1 MKKIIVLLGASAT
14 GKDTVAKHISEKYNI
29 PMAISYTTRPMRSN
43 ETQGVEYYFISDDEM
58 HEKFK
63 NGEVIEHTS
72 YYIQSED
79 VSYTYA
85 NVVEE
90 FEKGDYVL
98 TILNPHGL
106 YQFNK
111 SQYKDNLVSIMLNC
125 DDRVRLVRSLNRDE
139 NVNVNE
145 VLDRFRRDELDF
157 IERRPKT
164 DYEIDTNKP
173 LEEVFNNIDRVI
185 ENILKGEW
193 QNGDN

>member
-43 ETQGVEYYFISDDEM
+43 ETQGAEYYFISDDEM

-125 DDRVRLVRSLNRDE
+125 DARVRLIRSLNRDE
-139 NVNVNE
+139 NVNVKE
-145 VLDRFRRDELDF
+145 VLDREIRDELDF

-173 LEEVFNNIDRVI
+173 LEEVFNNIDKVI
-185 ENILKGEW
+185 ENILKGE
-193 QNGDN
+193 

>member
-14 GKDTVAKHISEKYNI
+14 GKDTVAKYISEKYNI

-185 ENILKGEW
+185 ENILKGE
-193 QNGDN
+193 

>member
-29 PMAISYTTRPMRSN
+29 PIAVSYTTRPMRSN
-43 ETQGVEYYFISDDEM
+43 ETQGVEYYFISDEEM
-58 HEKFK
+58 DKKFK
-63 NGEVIEHTS
+63 EGEVIEHTS

-79 VSYTYA
+79 VSYRYA

-90 FEKGDYVL
+90 FEKGDYTL

-173 LEEVFNNIDRVI
+173 LEEVFNNIDKII
-185 ENILKGEW
+185 ENILI
-193 QNGDN
+193 

>member
-14 GKDTVAKHISEKYNI
+14 GKDTVVKHISEKYSI
-29 PMAISYTTRPMRSN
+29 PIAVSYTTRPMRSN

-85 NVVEE
+85 NVTSE
-90 FEKGDYVL
+90 FEKGDYIL

-106 YQFNK
+106 YQFRQ
-111 SQYKDNLVSIMLNC
+111 SLYKDDLVSIMLNC
-125 DDRVRLVRSLNRDE
+125 DDRVRLIRSLDRDE

-173 LEEVFNNIDRVI
+173 LEEVFNDIDRII
-185 ENILKGEW
+185 EEILKGE
-193 QNGDN
+193 

>member
-43 ETQGVEYYFISDDEM
+43 ETQGVEYYFISDGEM

-85 NVVEE
+85 NVIEE

-185 ENILKGEW
+185 ENILKGER
-193 QNGDN
+193 

>member
-173 LEEVFNNIDRVI
+173 LEEVFNNIDRMI
-185 ENILKGEW
+185 ENILKGE
-193 QNGDN
+193 

>member
-14 GKDTVAKHISEKYNI
+14 GKDTIAKHICKKYSI
-29 PMAISYTTRPMRSN
+29 PIAVSYTTRPMRSN
-43 ETQGVEYYFISDDEM
+43 ETQGVEYYFVSDDEM

-63 NGEVIEHTS
+63 NGEIIEHTS

-85 NVVEE
+85 NVTSE
-90 FEKGDYVL
+90 FEKGDYIL

-106 YQFNK
+106 YQFK
-111 SQYKDNLVSIMLNC
+111 QSLYKDNLVSIMLNC
-125 DDRVRLVRSLNRDE
+125 DDRVRLIRSLDRDE
-139 NVNVNE
+139 NVNVYE

-157 IERRPKT
+157 VERRPKT

-173 LEEVFNNIDRVI
+173 LENVFNDIDKII
-185 ENILKGEW
+185 EKILKGE
-193 QNGDN
+193 

>member
-14 GKDTVAKHISEKYNI
+14 GKDTIAKHICKKYNI
-29 PMAISYTTRPMRSN
+29 PIAVSYTTRPMRSN
-43 ETQGVEYYFISDDEM
+43 ETQGVEYYFVSDDEI

-85 NVVEE
+85 NVTSE
-90 FEKGDYVL
+90 FEKGDYIL

-106 YQFNK
+106 YQFK
-111 SQYKDNLVSIMLNC
+111 QSLYKDNLVSIMLNC
-125 DDRVRLVRSLNRDE
+125 DDRVRLIRSLDRDE
-139 NVNVNE
+139 NVNVYE

-173 LEEVFNNIDRVI
+173 LENVFNDIDKI
-185 ENILKGEW
+185 IKEILKGE
-193 QNGDN
+193 

>member
-14 GKDTVAKHISEKYNI
+14 GKDTVAKHISEKYNM

-63 NGEVIEHTS
+63 NREVIEHTS

-85 NVVEE
+85 NVVGE
-90 FEKGDYVL
+90 FEKGDYIL

-125 DDRVRLVRSLNRDE
+125 DARVRLIRSLNRDE
-139 NVNVNE
+139 NVNVKE
-145 VLDRFRRDELDF
+145 VLDREIRDELDF

-173 LEEVFNNIDRVI
+173 LEEVFNNIDNVI
-185 ENILKGEW
+185 ENILKGE
-193 QNGDN
+193 

>member
-43 ETQGVEYYFISDDEM
+43 ETQGVEYYFISDGEM

-125 DDRVRLVRSLNRDE
+125 DDRVRLIRSLNRDE
-139 NVNVNE
+139 NVNVKE
-145 VLDRFRRDELDF
+145 VLDRAIRDELDF

-173 LEEVFNNIDRVI
+173 LEEVFNNIDKVI
-185 ENILKGEW
+185 ENILKGE
-193 QNGDN
+193 

>member
-63 NGEVIEHTS
+63 NGEIIEHTS

-85 NVVEE
+85 NVVGE
-90 FEKGDYVL
+90 FEKGDYIL

-125 DDRVRLVRSLNRDE
+125 DARVRLIRSLNRDE
-139 NVNVNE
+139 NVNVKE
-145 VLDRFRRDELDF
+145 VLDREIRDELDF

-173 LEEVFNNIDRVI
+173 LEEVFNNIDKVI
-185 ENILKGEW
+185 ENILKGE
-193 QNGDN
+193 

>member
-85 NVVEE
+85 NVVGE
-90 FEKGDYVL
+90 FEKGDYIL

-125 DDRVRLVRSLNRDE
+125 DARVRLIRSLNRDE
-139 NVNVNE
+139 NVNVKE
-145 VLDRFRRDELDF
+145 VLDREIRDELDF

-173 LEEVFNNIDRVI
+173 LEEVFNNIDNVI
-185 ENILKGEW
+185 ENILKGE
-193 QNGDN
+193 

>member
-125 DDRVRLVRSLNRDE
+125 DARVRLIRSLNRDE
-139 NVNVNE
+139 NVNVKE
-145 VLDRFRRDELDF
+145 VLDREIRDELDF

-173 LEEVFNNIDRVI
+173 LEEVFNNIDKVI
-185 ENILKGEW
+185 ENILKGE
-193 QNGDN
+193 

>member
-43 ETQGVEYYFISDDEM
+43 ETQGVEYYFISNGEM

-173 LEEVFNNIDRVI
+173 LEEIFNNIDKVI
-185 ENILKGEW
+185 ENILKGE
-193 QNGDN
+193 

>member
-90 FEKGDYVL
+90 FEKGDYIL

-125 DDRVRLVRSLNRDE
+125 DARVRLIRSLNRDE
-139 NVNVNE
+139 NVNVKE
-145 VLDRFRRDELDF
+145 VLDREIRDELDF

-185 ENILKGEW
+185 ENILKGER
-193 QNGDN
+193 

>member
-1 MKKIIVLLGASAT
+1 MKKIIILLGASAT
-14 GKDTVAKHISEKYNI
+14 GKDTIAKHICKKYSI
-29 PMAISYTTRPMRSN
+29 PIAVSYTTRPMRSN
-43 ETQGVEYYFISDDEM
+43 ETQGVEYYFVSDDEM

-63 NGEVIEHTS
+63 NGEIIEHTS

-85 NVVEE
+85 NVTSE
-90 FEKGDYVL
+90 FEKGDYIL

-106 YQFNK
+106 YQFK
-111 SQYKDNLVSIMLNC
+111 QSLYKDNLVSIMLNC

-157 IERRPKT
+157 IERRPKI

-173 LEEVFNNIDRVI
+173 LEEVFNDIDKII
-185 ENILKGEW
+185 EKILKGE
-193 QNGDN
+193 

>member
-14 GKDTVAKHISEKYNI
+14 GKDTVVKHISEKYGI
-29 PMAISYTTRPMRSN
+29 PIAVSYTTRPMRSN

-63 NGEVIEHTS
+63 NGEVVEHTS

-85 NVVEE
+85 NVTSE
-90 FEKGDYVL
+90 FEKGDYIL

-106 YQFNK
+106 YQFRQ
-111 SQYKDNLVSIMLNC
+111 SSYKDNLVSIMLNC

-164 DYEIDTNKP
+164 DYETNTNKP
-173 LEEVFNNIDRVI
+173 LEEVFDDIDKII
-185 ENILKGEW
+185 EEILKGE
-193 QNGDN
+193 

>member
-90 FEKGDYVL
+90 FEKGDYIL

-125 DDRVRLVRSLNRDE
+125 DARVRLIRSLNRDE
-139 NVNVNE
+139 NVNVKE
-145 VLDRFRRDELDF
+145 VLDREVRDELDF

-173 LEEVFNNIDRVI
+173 LEEVFNNIDKVI
-185 ENILKGEW
+185 ENILKGE
-193 QNGDN
+193 

>member
-164 DYEIDTNKP
+164 DYKIDTNKP

-185 ENILKGEW
+185 ENILKGER
-193 QNGDN
+193 

>member
-90 FEKGDYVL
+90 FEKGDYIL

-125 DDRVRLVRSLNRDE
+125 DARVRLIRSLNRDE
-139 NVNVNE
+139 NVNVKE
-145 VLDRFRRDELDF
+145 VLDREIRDELDF

-173 LEEVFNNIDRVI
+173 LEEVFNNIDKVI
-185 ENILKGEW
+185 ENILKGE
-193 QNGDN
+193 

>member
-43 ETQGVEYYFISDDEM
+43 ETQGIEYYFISDDEM
-58 HEKFK
+58 HKKFK

-185 ENILKGEW
+185 ENILKGE
-193 QNGDN
+193 

>member
-43 ETQGVEYYFISDDEM
+43 ETQGIEYYFISDDEM
-58 HEKFK
+58 HKKFK

-85 NVVEE
+85 NVIEE

-185 ENILKGEW
+185 ENILKGE
-193 QNGDN
+193 

>member
-14 GKDTVAKHISEKYNI
+14 GKDTVVKHISEKYSI
-29 PMAISYTTRPMRSN
+29 PIAVSYTTRPMRSN

-85 NVVEE
+85 NVTSE
-90 FEKGDYVL
+90 FEKGDYIL

-106 YQFNK
+106 YQFK
-111 SQYKDNLVSIMLNC
+111 QSLYKDNLVSIMLNC
-125 DDRVRLVRSLNRDE
+125 DDRIRLVRSLNRDE

-164 DYEIDTNKP
+164 DYETDTNKP
-173 LEEVFNNIDRVI
+173 LEEVFDDIDKII
-185 ENILKGEW
+185 ENILKGE
-193 QNGDN
+193 

>member
-14 GKDTVAKHISEKYNI
+14 GKDTVVKHISEKYSI
-29 PMAISYTTRPMRSN
+29 PIAVSYTTRPMRSN
-43 ETQGVEYYFISDDEM
+43 ETQGVEYYFVSDDEM

-85 NVVEE
+85 NVISE
-90 FEKGDYVL
+90 FEKGDYIL

-106 YQFNK
+106 YQFK
-111 SQYKDNLVSIMLNC
+111 QSLYKDNLVSIMLNC
-125 DDRVRLVRSLNRDE
+125 DDRVRLIRSLDRDE
-139 NVNVNE
+139 NVNVYE

-157 IERRPKT
+157 VERRPKT

-173 LEEVFNNIDRVI
+173 LEKVFNDIDKII
-185 ENILKGEW
+185 EEILKGE
-193 QNGDN
+193 

>member
-29 PMAISYTTRPMRSN
+29 PIAISYTTRPMRSN
-43 ETQGVEYYFISDDEM
+43 ETQGVEYFFISDDEM

-63 NGEVIEHTS
+63 NGEVIEYTS

-85 NVVEE
+85 NVVGE
-90 FEKGDYVL
+90 FEKGDYIL

-125 DDRVRLVRSLNRDE
+125 DARVRLIRSLNRDE
-139 NVNVNE
+139 NVNVKE
-145 VLDRFRRDELDF
+145 VLDREIRDELDF

-173 LEEVFNNIDRVI
+173 LEEVFNNIDKVI
-185 ENILKGEW
+185 ENILKGE
-193 QNGDN
+193 

>member
-185 ENILKGEW
+185 ENILKGER
-193 QNGDN
+193 

>member
-111 SQYKDNLVSIMLNC
+111 SQYKDILVSIMLNC

-185 ENILKGEW
+185 ENILKGER
-193 QNGDN
+193 

>member
-43 ETQGVEYYFISDDEM
+43 EAQGVEYYFISDDEM

-164 DYEIDTNKP
+164 DYKIDTNKP

-185 ENILKGEW
+185 ENILKGER
-193 QNGDN
+193 

>member
-43 ETQGVEYYFISDDEM
+43 ETQGIEYYFISDDEM
-58 HEKFK
+58 HKKFK

-85 NVVEE
+85 NVIEE
-90 FEKGDYVL
+90 FEKRDYVL

-173 LEEVFNNIDRVI
+173 LEEVFNNIDKVI
-185 ENILKGEW
+185 ENILKGE
-193 QNGDN
+193 

>member
-14 GKDTVAKHISEKYNI
+14 GKDTVVKHISEKYSI
-29 PMAISYTTRPMRSN
+29 PIAVSYTTRPMRSN

-85 NVVEE
+85 NVTSE
-90 FEKGDYVL
+90 FEKGDYIL

-106 YQFNK
+106 YQFK
-111 SQYKDNLVSIMLNC
+111 QSLYKDNLVSIMLNC
-125 DDRVRLVRSLNRDE
+125 DDRVRLIRSLNRDE
-139 NVNVNE
+139 NVNVKE
-145 VLDRFRRDELDF
+145 VLDRAIRDELDF
-157 IERRPKT
+157 VERRPKT
-164 DYEIDTNKP
+164 DYETDTNKP
-173 LEEVFNNIDRVI
+173 LKEVFDDIDKII
-185 ENILKGEW
+185 ENILKGE
-193 QNGDN
+193 

>member
-14 GKDTVAKHISEKYNI
+14 GKDTIAKHISEKYSI
-29 PMAISYTTRPMRSN
+29 PIAVSYTTRPMRSN
-43 ETQGVEYYFISDDEM
+43 ETQGVEYYFVSDDEM

-85 NVVEE
+85 NVISE
-90 FEKGDYVL
+90 FEKGDYIL

-106 YQFNK
+106 YQFK
-111 SQYKDNLVSIMLNC
+111 QSLYKDNLVSIMLNC
-125 DDRVRLVRSLNRDE
+125 DDRVRLIRSLDRDE
-139 NVNVNE
+139 NVNVYE

-157 IERRPKT
+157 VERRPKT

-173 LEEVFNNIDRVI
+173 LEKVFNDIDKII
-185 ENILKGEW
+185 EEILKGE
-193 QNGDN
+193 

>member
-14 GKDTVAKHISEKYNI
+14 GKDTVAKHISEKYNM

-173 LEEVFNNIDRVI
+173 LEEVFNNIDKVI

-193 QNGDN
+193 

>member
-29 PMAISYTTRPMRSN
+29 PIAVSYTTRPMRSN

-85 NVVEE
+85 NVVGE
-90 FEKGDYVL
+90 FEKGDYIL

-125 DDRVRLVRSLNRDE
+125 DARVRLIRSLNRDE
-139 NVNVNE
+139 NVNVKE
-145 VLDRFRRDELDF
+145 VLDREIRDELDF

-173 LEEVFNNIDRVI
+173 LEEVFNNIDKVI
-185 ENILKGEW
+185 ENILKGE
-193 QNGDN
+193 